1 VRDEFL
7 GVRHLTQ
14 YVDLFE
20 RLIRAREPAN
30 GVHAGSAAT

>member
-1 VRDEFL
+1 VRKEFL

-20 RLIRAREPAN
+20 RVIRNAEPQEAL
-30 GVHAGSAAT
+30 T